1 MVSKVDIIN
10 GAFELLRISGIT
22 VAASPRE
29 VSSALQIL
37 DDYCAE
43 IKPFLDLGYVQP
55 ATYGDSDPNDY
66 SGLLP
71 GMAGPLKKIMTIQL
85 APLFGKQMPPA
96 LAVIAD
102 NGMRSLEQLLVN
114 VSGTQNPA
122 TLPIGSG
129 NEWDYRSNKF
139 YTEPNNDDGAINYYS
154 NEVFGISH
162 DWSNWLALSGGYD
175 LVSVVYDNDNEIVVG
190 NEQVTENVSAA
201 QISFTTE
208 GQFQMC
214 VVATNSNGDVKNERV
229 VYNSVECKKLT
240 PYFP

>member
-1 MVSKVDIIN
+1 MLNKIDIID
-10 GAFELLRISGIT
+10 GAFKLLRISGIT
-22 VAASPRE
+22 VNATPGE
-29 VSSALQIL
+29 VSDALQTL

-43 IKPFLDLGYVQP
+43 LKPFLDLGYIQP
-55 ATYGDSDPNDY
+55 SDYGQSDPNDY

-71 GMAGPLKKIMTIQL
+71 SMAGPLKKIMTIQL
-85 APLFGKQMPPA
+85 APFFAKQIPRE
-96 LAVIAD
+96 LAIIAD

-114 VSGTQNPA
+114 VADTQNPA

-154 NEVFGISH
+154 NEVFGIST
-162 DWSNWLALSGGYD
+162 DWSPWLAQSGD
-175 LVSVVYDNDNEIVVG
+175 HTLVSVVYDNDSEIVVS
-190 NEQVTENVSAA
+190 NEAIVDNTSSAT
-201 QISFTTE
+201 ISFTTE

-214 VVATNSNGDVKNERV
+214 IVATNSNGDVKNERI
-229 VYNSVECKKLT
+229 VYNSVDCKKVT